1 MLVIKQKYEQAIPIL
16 KRLYEVVLG
25 GTKVQVVE
33 VSGKQ
38 TSFRNSSNKLKKEKN
53 KER

>member
-16 KRLYEVVLG
+16 KRLYDVALGAKVEVV
-25 GTKVQVVE
+25 E
-33 VSGKQ
+33 ISGKQ
-38 TSFRNSSNKLKKEKN
+38 TSFRNSNKMKKEKD